1 MTYKIFEAGETLSAN
16 DVMTYFMNQIVTQE
30 ATYADLAE
38 LPSDIKVSW
47 VAEDDSMYMRS
58 NAGVWEKV
66 ALINNIE
73 DAIND
78 LLDGAPDALNTLNEL
93 AEAIQG
99 TEGGLTAFV
108 TKGTFTSVGD
118 LLYASATSTPVRLA
132 IGTEDQVLSVSS
144 TGIPEWTSLPI
155 GYSLPTQ
162 NGKSGSVLTTNGTS
176 ESWSSLTLD
185 EIQVQ
190 SVMDIY

>member
-30 ATYADLAE
+30 ATFADLAE
-38 LPSDIKVSW
+38 LPQDIKVAW
-47 VAEDDSMYMRS
+47 VAEDDSIYMRS
-58 NAGVWEKV
+58 TAGAWEKV

-73 DAIND
+73 EAIND

-99 TEGGLTAFV
+99 TEGGLSAFV
-108 TKGTFTSVGD
+108 TKGTFTTVGD
-118 LLYASATSTPVRLA
+118 LLYASATSTPVRLG
-132 IGTEDQVLSVSS
+132 IGTQNQVLSVSN
-144 TGIPEWTSLPI
+144 TGIPEWKTLPT
-155 GYSLPTQ
+155 GYSLPSQT
-162 NGKSGSVLTTNGTS
+162 GKSGSVLTTDGTS
-176 ESWSSLTLD
+176 EGWSSLTLD

>member
-30 ATYADLAE
+30 ATFADLAE
-38 LPSDIKVSW
+38 LPIDIKVSW
-47 VAEDDSMYMRS
+47 VADEDSMYMRS
-58 NAGVWEKV
+58 DAGVWEKL
-66 ALINNIE
+66 ALINDIE
-73 DAIND
+73 AAIND

-118 LLYASATSTPVRLA
+118 LLYASASSTPVRLG
-132 IGTEDQVLSVSS
+132 IGTQDQVLSVSS
-144 TGIPEWTSLPI
+144 SGLPAWKTLPS
-155 GYSLPTQ
+155 GYSLPSQT
-162 NGKSGSVLTTNGTS
+162 GKSGSVLTTNGTT

>member
-30 ATYADLAE
+30 ATFTDLAE
-38 LPSDIKVSW
+38 LPLDIKVSW
-47 VAEDDSMYMRS
+47 VADEDSMYMRS
-58 NAGVWEKV
+58 EVGVWEKV
-66 ALINNIE
+66 ALINDIE
-73 DAIND
+73 AAIND
-78 LLDGAPDALNTLNEL
+78 LLDGAPSALNTLNEL

-108 TKGTFTSVGD
+108 TKGSYTTVGD
-118 LLYASATSTPVRLA
+118 LLYATATSTPSRLA
-132 IGTEDQVLSVSS
+132 IGTQNQVLSVSAS
-144 TGIPEWTSLPI
+144 GIPEWKNLPT
-155 GYSLPTQ
+155 GYSLPSQ
-162 NGKSGSVLTTNGTS
+162 SGKSGSVLTTNGTS

>member
-16 DVMTYFMNQIVTQE
+16 DVMTFFMNQIITQE
-30 ATYADLAE
+30 ATFADLAE
-38 LPSDIKVSW
+38 LPIDIKVSW
-47 VAEDDSMYMRS
+47 VADEDSMYMRS
-58 NAGVWEKV
+58 DAGVWEKV
-66 ALINNIE
+66 ALINDIE
-73 DAIND
+73 AAIND

-118 LLYASATSTPVRLA
+118 LLYASASSTPVRLG
-132 IGTEDQVLSVSS
+132 IGTQDQVLSVSS
-144 TGIPEWTSLPI
+144 SGLPAWKTLPS
-155 GYSLPTQ
+155 GYSLPSQT
-162 NGKSGSVLTTNGTS
+162 GKSGSVLTTNGTT

>member
-30 ATYADLAE
+30 ATFADLAE
-38 LPSDIKVSW
+38 LPIDIKVSW
-47 VAEDDSMYMRS
+47 VADEDSMYMRS
-58 NAGVWEKV
+58 DAGVWEKV
-66 ALINNIE
+66 ALINDIE
-73 DAIND
+73 AAIND

-118 LLYASATSTPVRLA
+118 LLYASASSTPVRLG
-132 IGTEDQVLSVSS
+132 IGTQDQVLSVSS
-144 TGIPEWTSLPI
+144 SGLPAWKTLPS
-155 GYSLPTQ
+155 GYSLPSQT
-162 NGKSGSVLTTNGTS
+162 GKTGSVLTTNGTT